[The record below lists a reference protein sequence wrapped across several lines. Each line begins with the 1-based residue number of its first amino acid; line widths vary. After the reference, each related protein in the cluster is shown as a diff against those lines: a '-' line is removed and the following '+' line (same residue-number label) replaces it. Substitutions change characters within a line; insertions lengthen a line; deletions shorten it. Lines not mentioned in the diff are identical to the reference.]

1 MPQGGLSEAV
11 VLFTTWV
18 MANHLSLKKWLDD
31 SGMSAA
37 ELARQ
42 CEYDPSNLSK
52 LLRGKVRPSIKVAA
66 RIEEITAGAVP
77 IAGWAA

>member
-1 MPQGGLSEAV
+1 MPQKGLPVVV
-11 VLFTTWV
+11 VLFTTMP
-18 MANHLSLKKWLDD
+18 MANHLSLKAWLET

-66 RIEEITAGAVP
+66 RIEQITGGAVP
-77 IAGWAA
+77 IAGWAK